1 MAGPRS
7 GVRFGVFLPAWVL
20 PGEAPPSV
28 GFLQDFARR
37 AEDVGFDS
45 VWVFDHLFEAPPS
58 YRVVFMEPLTT
69 LASVVGATRRVTLG
83 TGILVLPLR
92 DPVVTAKAVAN
103 LDAMSGGRVV
113 FGVGVG
119 WDETEFQA
127 CQVPKETRGR
137 RMDEMLEIIDG
148 LWTRDTFA
156 YDGRYFTIPEVRLV
170 PRPAQTPRPPILVAG
185 GRVPAG
191 TSRHITRSR
200 GYTAERSLRRAATRG
215 DGLMTAYRSAPGLD
229 VSQLRASWEATC
241 AEARAAGRDPAALR
255 FAHQDHLHIDRDAKP
270 ERLARVLERFSYNR
284 YEDAAA
290 VYLMGRPEHLVP
302 RLQARIDAG
311 VDEIA
316 FSVLSGDPAQLDLFM
331 KEVRPHLR
339 PRDARPGPRGG
350 AP

>member
-1 MAGPRS
+1 MS

-20 PGEAPPSV
+20 PGEPPPSV

-45 VWVFDHLFEAPPS
+45 LWVFDHLFDAPPS

-69 LASVVGATRRVTLG
+69 LASVAGATRRVTLG

-103 LDAMSGGRVV
+103 LDAISGGRVV

-119 WDETEFQA
+119 WDEREFQA

-137 RMDEMLEIIDG
+137 RMDEMLDIIDG
-148 LWTRDTFA
+148 LWTQDTFA
-156 YDGRYFTIPEVRLV
+156 YEGRYFKIPEVRLA
-170 PRPAQTPRPPILVAG
+170 PRPLQTPRPPILVAG
-185 GRVPAG
+185 GRVPPG
-191 TSRHITRSR
+191 TSQHITRAK

-229 VSQLRASWEATC
+229 MSELRASWAATC
-241 AEARAAGRDPAALR
+241 AEARAAGRDPRTLR
-255 FAHQDHLHIDRDAKP
+255 FAHQDHLHIDPDARP
-270 ERLARVLERFSYNR
+270 ERLAQVLARFSHNR
-284 YEDAAA
+284 YEDTAS
-290 VYLMGRPEHLVP
+290 VYLMGRPEDLVE
-302 RLQARIDAG
+302 RFQARIDAG
-311 VDEIA
+311 VDEIT
-316 FSVLSGDPAQLDLFM
+316 FSVMSGDPAQLELFA
-331 KEVRPHLR
+331 KEIRPHLR
-339 PRDARPGPRGG
+339 PRDVSGDRRGE

>member
-1 MAGPRS
+1 MA

-37 AEDVGFDS
+37 AEDLGFDG
-45 VWVFDHLFEAPPS
+45 VWVFDHLFDAPPS

-69 LASVVGATRRVTLG
+69 LASVAGATRRVTLG

-103 LDAMSGGRVV
+103 LDAVSGGRVV

-119 WDETEFQA
+119 WDEREFQA

-148 LWTRDTFA
+148 LWTHDTFA
-156 YDGRYFTIPEVRLV
+156 YEGRCFRIPEIRLV
-170 PRPAQTPRPPILVAG
+170 PRPLQTPRPPILVAG
-185 GRVPAG
+185 GLVPSG

-200 GYTAERSLRRAATRG
+200 GYTPERSLQRAATRA

-229 VSQLRASWEATC
+229 VSQLRASWEVTRA
-241 AEARAAGRDPAALR
+241 AARAAGRDPRSLR
-255 FAHQDHLHIDRDAKP
+255 FAHQDHLHIDRDA
-270 ERLARVLERFSYNR
+270 RAAR
-284 YEDAAA
+284 A
-290 VYLMGRPEHLVP
+290 
-302 RLQARIDAG
+302 
-311 VDEIA
+311 
-316 FSVLSGDPAQLDLFM
+316 
-331 KEVRPHLR
+331 
-339 PRDARPGPRGG
+339 GPR
-350 AP
+350 AIQP